1 MAIDEQT
8 TVHLGTARPRDQFL
22 ALYRLENPNLDEL
35 TFAIPEHNGGDL
47 VAWIVPGS
55 VPAVLNI
62 EVFAMQ
68 GEGEFE
74 VEDSAGWNLRGV
86 AVAGIERRLG
96 RELPQPPATLTP
108 DLGRLF
114 LEAYTAEHD
123 SPTPWY
129 ILDQAGCWDAV
140 GDKSS
145 SAQHEWR
152 CECCRTLFN
161 NLPMTQAR
169 AVLQPHATNETLR
182 GFMMLCANCHAMAH
196 DPYTESMAEL
206 VMAHRPP
213 CPRCD
218 CHTVAHLMFGMP
230 PGPLPGVIAMGCVV
244 TDDPSDQAN
253 CECLTC
259 GHTWVDEGPGEEP
272 EETFLF

>member
-1 MAIDEQT
+1 MTTPDPV
-8 TVHLGTARPRDQFL
+8 TVHLGTAWPREQFL
-22 ALYRLENPNLDEL
+22 ALYRQEEPDVDEL
-35 TFAIPEHNGGDL
+35 TFAVPDHDPGDL
-47 VAWIVPGS
+47 VAWVVPGE

-62 EVFAMQ
+62 EVFA
-68 GEGEFE
+68 GRGSDCE
-74 VEDSAGWNLRGV
+74 VEDSAEWNVRGV
-86 AVAGIERRLG
+86 AVAGIEQRLG
-96 RELPQPPATLTP
+96 HKLPRPPATLSP
-108 DLGRLF
+108 DLGRRF
-114 LEAYTAEHD
+114 LDAYTAERN

-129 ILDQAGCWDAV
+129 VLDQAGCWDAV

-152 CECCRTLFN
+152 CECCRVLFR
-161 NLPMTQAR
+161 NLPMAQAR
-169 AVLQPHATNETLR
+169 AVLQSHATNETLR

-218 CHTVAHLMFGMP
+218 CFTVAHLMFGMP

-244 TDDPSDQAN
+244 TEGPIDQAN
-253 CECLTC
+253 CQCLTC
-259 GHTWVDEGPGEEP
+259 GHTWVDDSPGEEA
-272 EETFLF
+272 EETFRF